1 MRLPAELPQDLRHR
15 PFTVEQARSAG
26 LTQRR
31 LRARDLM
38 SPCTGVRVSATAEE
52 TLLLRVAAVGAV
64 TGAVVSHISAAL
76 LWGFPLPLACQTNEI
91 HLTCPLGRRALRRKG
106 VVGHQLDL
114 EPAEIIPGRHVQCTS
129 PLRTWFDLAG
139 MLGHDDLV
147 IAGDFL
153 FRRRN
158 PLSSLAE
165 LDRFLSG
172 KVGKPGCRNAMRART
187 LLRANTDSPKETEVR
202 LLLRRHGLPEPA
214 INVPL
219 FDEAGRWIQDPD
231 MSYDREKVAIQYDGA
246 HHASAAQRRSDIFRD
261 EDAKEAGWRVVVLTQ
276 LDLETLVPA
285 PEPRPYTAS
294 GMEPRAVT
302 RIRKALMERG
312 WAPKPA
318 RRRRAS
324 GNGADKAGHGTTAL

>member
-1 MRLPAELPQDLRHR
+1 
-15 PFTVEQARSAG
+15 
-26 LTQRR
+26 
-31 LRARDLM
+31 
-38 SPCTGVRVSATAEE
+38 
-52 TLLLRVAAVGAV
+52 
-64 TGAVVSHISAAL
+64 
-76 LWGFPLPLACQTNEI
+76 
-91 HLTCPLGRRALRRKG
+91 
-106 VVGHQLDL
+106 
-114 EPAEIIPGRHVQCTS
+114 
-129 PLRTWFDLAG
+129 
-139 MLGHDDLV
+139 
-147 IAGDFL
+147 
-153 FRRRN
+153 
-158 PLSSLAE
+158 
-165 LDRFLSG
+165 
-172 KVGKPGCRNAMRART
+172 MRARA

-231 MSYDREKVAIQYDGA
+231 MSYEREKVAIQYDGA
-246 HHASAAQRRSDIFRD
+246 HHASPAQRRNDIFRD

-276 LDLETLVPA
+276 LDLDTLVPRLDTT
-285 PEPRPYTAS
+285 P